1 MTKVCHF
8 SSAHAPND
16 TRIFHKQC
24 ASLAKE
30 GYEVTFVVKAKD
42 SRSAGVSTEKGV
54 KIVQVPIDASSR
66 LKRMLFGAKAVY
78 QKAQEEDAD
87 IYEFHDPELLPYGLK
102 LAKKGKQ
109 VIFDSHED
117 YPTQIM
123 EKEWI
128 PSVFRKIISGC
139 YRSYETHV
147 VKHLAAVLFPCTKN
161 GVNIFEGRA
170 KRTVILSNAVML
182 EEAVSP
188 QEGGIGQKDG
198 KTVCCT
204 GSLTYQRGITHLI
217 RAAHLAGVRLVLAGK
232 YSSEE
237 YQKELESMPEYECVE
252 YLGYLGR
259 KELAQVYARTSI
271 GMSTILN
278 VGQYADLD
286 NFPTKVYEY
295 MAAGLP
301 VIVSDYP
308 FMRRAVEAEGF
319 GIAVDPSD
327 PQAIAQAINRLL
339 ADRDMALKMGE
350 AGRAAVTQKYNWGIE
365 EKKLFELYRELEQEK
380 GFA

>member
-1 MTKVCHF
+1 MTKVCHL

-24 ASLAKE
+24 ASLAKA
-30 GYEVTFVVKAKD
+30 GYQVSFVVKAKD
-42 SRSAGVSTEKGV
+42 AQSVGCTTQKGV
-54 KIVQVPIDASSR
+54 QVIQVPVDSSSR

-78 QKAQEEDAD
+78 QKALEVDAD

-102 LAKKGKQ
+102 LAKKGKK

-128 PSVFRKIISGC
+128 PAILRRMISSA
-139 YRSYETHV
+139 YRAYETHV
-147 VKHLAAVLFPCTKN
+147 VKQLDAVLFPCTKN
-161 GVNIFEGRA
+161 GINIFENRA
-170 KRTVILSNAVML
+170 KRVVILSNAVML
-182 EEAVSP
+182 EEMTPP
-188 QEGGIGQKDG
+188 QQEVQKPGD
-198 KTVCCT
+198 TICCT

-217 RAAHLAGVRLVLAGK
+217 RAAHQAGVKLILAGQ

-237 YQKELESMPEYECVE
+237 YRKELEAMPEYSCVE
-252 YLGYLGR
+252 YLGYIGR
-259 KELAQVYARTSI
+259 QELAQVYARSSI

-278 VGQYADLD
+278 VGQYASLD

-308 FMRRAVEAEGF
+308 FMRRSVQQDDF
-319 GIAVDPSD
+319 GIAVDPADVQAVAQAIRAILSD
-327 PQAIAQAINRLL
+327 PQRAQQ
-339 ADRDMALKMGE
+339 MGE
-350 AGRAAVTQKYNWGIE
+350 NGRQAVLQKYNWDIE
-365 EKKLFELYRELEQEK
+365 LKKLLELYDSLSEQNS
-380 GFA
+380 

>member
-1 MTKVCHF
+1 MTKVCHL

-24 ASLAKE
+24 ASLAKA
-30 GYEVTFVVKAKD
+30 GYQVSFVVKAKD
-42 SRSAGVSTEKGV
+42 AQSVGCTTQKGV
-54 KIVQVPIDASSR
+54 QVIQVPVDSSSR

-78 QKAQEEDAD
+78 QKALEVDAD

-102 LAKKGKQ
+102 LAKKGKK

-128 PSVFRKIISGC
+128 PTLLRRIISSA
-139 YRSYETHV
+139 YRAYETHV
-147 VKHLAAVLFPCTKN
+147 VKQLDAVLFPCTKN
-161 GVNIFEGRA
+161 GINIFENRA
-170 KRTVILSNAVML
+170 KQVVILSNAVML
-182 EEAVSP
+182 EEMTPP
-188 QEGGIGQKDG
+188 QQEAQKSGD
-198 KTVCCT
+198 TICCT

-217 RAAHLAGVRLVLAGK
+217 RAAHQAGVKLILAGQ

-237 YQKELESMPEYECVE
+237 YRRELEAMPEYSCVE
-252 YLGYLGR
+252 YLGYIGR
-259 KELAQVYARTSI
+259 QELAQVYARSSI

-278 VGQYADLD
+278 VGQYASLD
-286 NFPTKVYEY
+286 NFPTKVYGY

-308 FMRRAVEAEGF
+308 FMRRSVQQDDF
-319 GIAVDPSD
+319 GIAVDPDDVQAVAQAIRAILSD
-327 PQAIAQAINRLL
+327 PQRAQQ
-339 ADRDMALKMGE
+339 MGE
-350 AGRAAVTQKYNWGIE
+350 NGRQAVLQKYNWDIE
-365 EKKLFELYRELEQEK
+365 LKKLLELYDSLSEQNS
-380 GFA
+380 

>member
-1 MTKVCHF
+1 MTKVCHL

-24 ASLAKE
+24 ASLAKA
-30 GYEVTFVVKAKD
+30 GYQVSFVVKAKD
-42 SRSAGVSTEKGV
+42 AQSVGCTTQKGV
-54 KIVQVPIDASSR
+54 QVIQVPVDSSSR

-78 QKAQEEDAD
+78 QKALEVDAD

-102 LAKKGKQ
+102 LAKKGKK

-128 PSVFRKIISGC
+128 PAFLRRMISSA
-139 YRSYETHV
+139 YRAYETHV
-147 VKHLAAVLFPCTKN
+147 VKQLDAVLFPCTKN
-161 GVNIFEGRA
+161 GINIFENRA
-170 KRTVILSNAVML
+170 KRVVILSNAVML
-182 EEAVSP
+182 EEMTAP
-188 QEGGIGQKDG
+188 QQEVQKSGD
-198 KTVCCT
+198 TICCT

-217 RAAHLAGVRLVLAGK
+217 RAAHQAGVKLILAGQ

-237 YQKELESMPEYECVE
+237 YRRELEAMPEYSCVE
-252 YLGYLGR
+252 YLGYIGR
-259 KELAQVYARTSI
+259 QELAQVYARSSI

-278 VGQYADLD
+278 VGQYASLD

-308 FMRRAVEAEGF
+308 FMRRSVQQDDF
-319 GIAVDPSD
+319 GMAVDPDDVQAVAQAIRTILSD
-327 PQAIAQAINRLL
+327 PQRAQQ
-339 ADRDMALKMGE
+339 MGE
-350 AGRAAVTQKYNWGIE
+350 NGRQAVLQKYNWDIE
-365 EKKLFELYRELEQEK
+365 LKKLLELYGSLSEQNS
-380 GFA
+380 

>member
-1 MTKVCHF
+1 MTKVCHL

-24 ASLAKE
+24 ASLAKA
-30 GYEVTFVVKAKD
+30 GYQVSFVVKAKD
-42 SRSAGVSTEKGV
+42 AQSVGCTTQKGV
-54 KIVQVPIDASSR
+54 QVIQVPVDSSSR

-78 QKAQEEDAD
+78 QKALEVDAD

-102 LAKKGKQ
+102 LAKKGKK

-128 PSVFRKIISGC
+128 PTLLRRIISSA
-139 YRSYETHV
+139 YRAYETHV
-147 VKHLAAVLFPCTKN
+147 VKQLDAVLFPCTKN
-161 GVNIFEGRA
+161 GINIFENRA
-170 KRTVILSNAVML
+170 KQVVILSNAVML
-182 EEAVSP
+182 EEMTPP
-188 QEGGIGQKDG
+188 QQEAQKSGD
-198 KTVCCT
+198 TICCT

-217 RAAHLAGVRLVLAGK
+217 RAAHQAGVKLILAGQ

-237 YQKELESMPEYECVE
+237 YRRELEAMPEYSCVE
-252 YLGYLGR
+252 YLGYIGR
-259 KELAQVYARTSI
+259 QELVQVYARSSI

-278 VGQYADLD
+278 VGQYASLD

-308 FMRRAVEAEGF
+308 FMRRSVQQDDF
-319 GIAVDPSD
+319 GIAVDPADVQAVAQAIGAILSD
-327 PQAIAQAINRLL
+327 PQRAQQ
-339 ADRDMALKMGE
+339 MGE
-350 AGRAAVTQKYNWGIE
+350 NGRQAVLQKYNWDIE
-365 EKKLFELYRELEQEK
+365 LKKLLELYDSLSEQNS
-380 GFA
+380 

>member
-1 MTKVCHF
+1 MTKVCHL

-24 ASLAKE
+24 ASLAKA
-30 GYEVTFVVKAKD
+30 GYQVSFVVKAKD
-42 SRSAGVSTEKGV
+42 AQSVGCTTQKGV
-54 KIVQVPIDASSR
+54 QVIQVPVDSSSR

-78 QKAQEEDAD
+78 QKALEVDAD

-102 LAKKGKQ
+102 LAKKGKK

-128 PSVFRKIISGC
+128 PTFLRRMISSA
-139 YRSYETHV
+139 YRAYETHV
-147 VKHLAAVLFPCTKN
+147 VKQLDAVLFPCTKN
-161 GVNIFEGRA
+161 GINIFENRA
-170 KRTVILSNAVML
+170 KQVVILSNAVML
-182 EEAVSP
+182 EEMTPP
-188 QEGGIGQKDG
+188 QQEAQKSGD
-198 KTVCCT
+198 TICCT

-217 RAAHLAGVRLVLAGK
+217 RAAHQAGVKLIRAGQ

-237 YQKELESMPEYECVE
+237 YRRELEAMPEYSCVE
-252 YLGYLGR
+252 YLGYIGR
-259 KELAQVYARTSI
+259 QELAQVYARSSI

-278 VGQYADLD
+278 VGQYASLD

-308 FMRRAVEAEGF
+308 FMRRSVQQDDF
-319 GIAVDPSD
+319 GIAVDPDDVQAVAQAIRAILSD
-327 PQAIAQAINRLL
+327 PQRAQQ
-339 ADRDMALKMGE
+339 MGE
-350 AGRAAVTQKYNWGIE
+350 NGRQAVLQKYNWDIE
-365 EKKLFELYRELEQEK
+365 LKKLLELYDSLSEQNS
-380 GFA
+380 

>member
-1 MTKVCHF
+1 MTKVCHL

-24 ASLAKE
+24 ASLAKA
-30 GYEVTFVVKAKD
+30 GYQVSFVVKAKD
-42 SRSAGVSTEKGV
+42 AQSVGCTTQKGV
-54 KIVQVPIDASSR
+54 QVIQVPVDSSSR
-66 LKRMLFGAKAVY
+66 FTRMLFGAKAVY
-78 QKAQEEDAD
+78 QKALEVDAD

-102 LAKKGKQ
+102 LAKKGKK

-128 PSVFRKIISGC
+128 PTLLRRMISSA
-139 YRSYETHV
+139 YRAYETHV
-147 VKHLAAVLFPCTKN
+147 VKQLDAVLFPCTKN
-161 GVNIFEGRA
+161 GINIFENRA
-170 KRTVILSNAVML
+170 KQVVILSNAVML
-182 EEAVSP
+182 EEMTPP
-188 QEGGIGQKDG
+188 QQEAQKPGD
-198 KTVCCT
+198 TICCT

-217 RAAHLAGVRLVLAGK
+217 RAAHQAGVKLILAGR

-237 YQKELESMPEYECVE
+237 YRRELEAMPEYSCVE
-252 YLGYLGR
+252 YLGYIGR
-259 KELAQVYARTSI
+259 QELAQVYARSSI

-278 VGQYADLD
+278 VGQYASLD

-308 FMRRAVEAEGF
+308 FMRRSVQQDDF
-319 GIAVDPSD
+319 GIAVDPADVQAVAQAIGAILSD
-327 PQAIAQAINRLL
+327 PQRAQQ
-339 ADRDMALKMGE
+339 MGE
-350 AGRAAVTQKYNWGIE
+350 NGRQAALQKYNWDIE
-365 EKKLFELYRELEQEK
+365 LKKLLELYDSLSEQNS
-380 GFA
+380 

>member
-1 MTKVCHF
+1 MKVCHI

-24 ASLAKE
+24 ASLARA
-30 GYEVTFVVKAKD
+30 GYDTTFVVKAKD
-42 SRSAGVSTEKGV
+42 PQSVGETTEKGV
-54 KIVQVPIDASSR
+54 RVIQVPVDTSSR

-78 QKAQEEDAD
+78 QKALEVDAD

-102 LAKKGKQ
+102 LARRGKR

-123 EKEWI
+123 EKGWI
-128 PSVFRKIISGC
+128 PAPLRRLISGA
-139 YRSYETHV
+139 YKAYETHV
-147 VKHLAAVLFPCTKN
+147 VKNLDAVLFPCLKN

-170 KRTVILSNAVML
+170 KRVVIISNAVML
-182 EEAVSP
+182 EEVP
-188 QEGGIGQKDG
+188 QQLDFSHKEDRTI
-198 KTVCCT
+198 CCT

-217 RAAHLAGVRLVLAGK
+217 KAAYKAGARLILAGR
-232 YSSEE
+232 YESEA
-237 YQKELESMPEYECVE
+237 YQQELEAMPEYACVE
-252 YLGYLGR
+252 YLGYLDRQGIAEVYGR
-259 KELAQVYARTSI
+259 SRI

-278 VGQYADLD
+278 VGQYASLD

-308 FMRRAVEAEGF
+308 FMRRSVQEDGF
-319 GIAVDPSD
+319 GVAVDPADVDTIAGAIQQILSD
-327 PQAIAQAINRLL
+327 PQAAAQ
-339 ADRDMALKMGE
+339 MAE
-350 AGRAAVTQKYNWGIE
+350 NGRQAVLHKYNWGIE
-365 EKKLFELYRELEQEK
+365 EEKLLALYRSLEEK
-380 GFA
+380 

>member
-1 MTKVCHF
+1 MTKVCHL

-24 ASLAKE
+24 ASLAKA
-30 GYEVTFVVKAKD
+30 GYQVSFVVKAKD
-42 SRSAGVSTEKGV
+42 AQSVGCTTQKGV
-54 KIVQVPIDASSR
+54 QVIQVPVDSSSR

-78 QKAQEEDAD
+78 QKALEVDAD

-102 LAKKGKQ
+102 LAKKGKK

-128 PSVFRKIISGC
+128 PAFLRRMISSA
-139 YRSYETHV
+139 YRAYETHV
-147 VKHLAAVLFPCTKN
+147 VRQLDAVLFPCTKN
-161 GVNIFEGRA
+161 GINIFENRA
-170 KRTVILSNAVML
+170 KRVVILSNAVML
-182 EEAVSP
+182 EEMTAP
-188 QEGGIGQKDG
+188 QQEVQKSGD
-198 KTVCCT
+198 TICCT

-217 RAAHLAGVRLVLAGK
+217 RAAHQAGVKLILAGQ

-237 YQKELESMPEYECVE
+237 YRRELEAMPEYSCVE
-252 YLGYLGR
+252 YLGYIGR
-259 KELAQVYARTSI
+259 QELAQVYARSSI

-278 VGQYADLD
+278 VGQYANLD

-308 FMRRAVEAEGF
+308 FMRRSVQQDDF
-319 GIAVDPSD
+319 GIAVDPADVQAVAQAIRTILSD
-327 PQAIAQAINRLL
+327 PQRAQQ
-339 ADRDMALKMGE
+339 MGE
-350 AGRAAVTQKYNWGIE
+350 NGRQAVLQKYNWDIE
-365 EKKLFELYRELEQEK
+365 LKKLLELYGSLSEQNS
-380 GFA
+380 

>member
-1 MTKVCHF
+1 MTKVCHL

-24 ASLAKE
+24 ASLAKA
-30 GYEVTFVVKAKD
+30 GYQVSFVVKAKD
-42 SRSAGVSTEKGV
+42 AQSVGCTTQKGV
-54 KIVQVPIDASSR
+54 QVIQVPVDSSSR
-66 LKRMLFGAKAVY
+66 FKRMLFGAKAVY
-78 QKAQEEDAD
+78 QKALEVDAD

-102 LAKKGKQ
+102 LAKKGKK

-128 PSVFRKIISGC
+128 PTLLRRMISSA
-139 YRSYETHV
+139 YRAYETHV
-147 VKHLAAVLFPCTKN
+147 VKQLDAVLFPCTKN
-161 GVNIFEGRA
+161 GINIFENRA
-170 KRTVILSNAVML
+170 KQVVILSNAVML
-182 EEAVSP
+182 EEMTPP
-188 QEGGIGQKDG
+188 QQEAQKPGD
-198 KTVCCT
+198 TICCT

-217 RAAHLAGVRLVLAGK
+217 RAAHQAGVKLILAGQ

-237 YQKELESMPEYECVE
+237 YRRELEAMPEYSCVE
-252 YLGYLGR
+252 YLGYIGR
-259 KELAQVYARTSI
+259 QELAQVYARSSI

-278 VGQYADLD
+278 VGQYASLD

-308 FMRRAVEAEGF
+308 FMRRSVQQDDF
-319 GIAVDPSD
+319 GIAVDPVDVQAVAQAIGAILSD
-327 PQAIAQAINRLL
+327 PQRAQQ
-339 ADRDMALKMGE
+339 MGE
-350 AGRAAVTQKYNWGIE
+350 NGRQAGLQKYNWDIE
-365 EKKLFELYRELEQEK
+365 LKKLLELYDSLSEQNS
-380 GFA
+380 

>member
-1 MTKVCHF
+1 MTKVCHL

-24 ASLAKE
+24 ASLAKA
-30 GYEVTFVVKAKD
+30 GYQVSFVVKAKD
-42 SRSAGVSTEKGV
+42 AQSVGCTTQKGV
-54 KIVQVPIDASSR
+54 QVIQVPVDSSSR

-78 QKAQEEDAD
+78 QKALEVDAD

-102 LAKKGKQ
+102 LAKKGKK

-128 PSVFRKIISGC
+128 PAFLRRMISSA
-139 YRSYETHV
+139 YRAYETHV
-147 VKHLAAVLFPCTKN
+147 VRQLDAVLFPCTKN
-161 GVNIFEGRA
+161 GINIFENRA
-170 KRTVILSNAVML
+170 KRVVILSNAVML
-182 EEAVSP
+182 EEMTAP
-188 QEGGIGQKDG
+188 QQEVQKSGD
-198 KTVCCT
+198 TICCT

-217 RAAHLAGVRLVLAGK
+217 RAAHQAGVKLILAGQ

-237 YQKELESMPEYECVE
+237 YRRELEAMPEYSCVE
-252 YLGYLGR
+252 YLGYIGR
-259 KELAQVYARTSI
+259 QELAQVYARSSI

-278 VGQYADLD
+278 VGQYASLD

-308 FMRRAVEAEGF
+308 FMRRSVQQDDF
-319 GIAVDPSD
+319 GIAVDPADVQAVAQAIRTILSD
-327 PQAIAQAINRLL
+327 PQRAQQ
-339 ADRDMALKMGE
+339 MGE
-350 AGRAAVTQKYNWGIE
+350 NGRQAVLQKYNWDIE
-365 EKKLFELYRELEQEK
+365 LKKLLELYGSLSEQNS
-380 GFA
+380 

>member
-1 MTKVCHF
+1 MKVCHI

-24 ASLAKE
+24 ASLARA
-30 GYEVTFVVKAKD
+30 GYDITFVVKAKD
-42 SRSAGVSTEKGV
+42 PQSVGETTEKGV
-54 KIVQVPIDASSR
+54 RVIQVPVDTSSR

-78 QKAQEEDAD
+78 QKALEVDAD

-102 LAKKGKQ
+102 LARRGKR

-123 EKEWI
+123 EKGWI
-128 PSVFRKIISGC
+128 PAPLRRLISGA
-139 YRSYETHV
+139 YKAYETHV
-147 VKHLAAVLFPCTKN
+147 VKNLDAVLFPCLKN

-170 KRTVILSNAVML
+170 KRVVIISNAVML
-182 EEAVSP
+182 EEVP
-188 QEGGIGQKDG
+188 QQLDLSQKEDR
-198 KTVCCT
+198 TICCT

-217 RAAHLAGVRLVLAGK
+217 KAAYKAGARLILAGR
-232 YSSEE
+232 YESEA
-237 YQKELESMPEYECVE
+237 YQQELEAMPEYACVE
-252 YLGYLGR
+252 YLGYLDRQGIAEVYGR
-259 KELAQVYARTSI
+259 SRI

-278 VGQYADLD
+278 VGQYASLD

-308 FMRRAVEAEGF
+308 FMRRSVQEDGF
-319 GIAVDPSD
+319 GVAVDPADTDAIADAIRKILSD
-327 PQAIAQAINRLL
+327 PQAAAQ
-339 ADRDMALKMGE
+339 MAE
-350 AGRAAVTQKYNWGIE
+350 NGRQAVLHKYNWGIE
-365 EKKLFELYRELEQEK
+365 EEKLLALYRSLEEK
-380 GFA
+380 

>member
-1 MTKVCHF
+1 MTKVCHL

-24 ASLAKE
+24 ASLAKA
-30 GYEVTFVVKAKD
+30 GYQVSFVVKAKD
-42 SRSAGVSTEKGV
+42 AQSVGCTTQKGV
-54 KIVQVPIDASSR
+54 QVIQVPVDSSSR

-78 QKAQEEDAD
+78 QKALEVDAD

-102 LAKKGKQ
+102 LAKKGKK

-128 PSVFRKIISGC
+128 PTLLRRMISSA
-139 YRSYETHV
+139 YRAYETHV
-147 VKHLAAVLFPCTKN
+147 VKQLDAVLFPCTKN
-161 GVNIFEGRA
+161 GINIFENRA
-170 KRTVILSNAVML
+170 KQVVILSNAVML
-182 EEAVSP
+182 EEMTPP
-188 QEGGIGQKDG
+188 QQEAQKPGD
-198 KTVCCT
+198 TICCT

-217 RAAHLAGVRLVLAGK
+217 RAAHQAGVKLILAGQ

-237 YQKELESMPEYECVE
+237 YRRELEAMPEYSCVE
-252 YLGYLGR
+252 YLGYIGR
-259 KELAQVYARTSI
+259 QELAQVYARSSI

-278 VGQYADLD
+278 VGQYASLD

-308 FMRRAVEAEGF
+308 FMRRSVQQDDF
-319 GIAVDPSD
+319 GIAVDPVDVQAVAQAIGAILSD
-327 PQAIAQAINRLL
+327 PQRAQQ
-339 ADRDMALKMGE
+339 MGE
-350 AGRAAVTQKYNWGIE
+350 NGRQAVLQKYNWDIE
-365 EKKLFELYRELEQEK
+365 LKKLLELYDSLSEQNS
-380 GFA
+380 

>member
-1 MTKVCHF
+1 MKVCHI

-24 ASLAKE
+24 ASLARA
-30 GYEVTFVVKAKD
+30 GYDTTFVVKAKD
-42 SRSAGVSTEKGV
+42 PQSVGETTEKGV
-54 KIVQVPIDASSR
+54 RVIQVPVDTSSR

-78 QKAQEEDAD
+78 QKALEVDAD

-102 LAKKGKQ
+102 LARRGKR

-123 EKEWI
+123 EMGWI
-128 PSVFRKIISGC
+128 PVPLRRLISGA
-139 YRSYETHV
+139 YKAYETHV
-147 VKHLAAVLFPCTKN
+147 VKNLDAVLFPCLKN

-170 KRTVILSNAVML
+170 KRVVIISNAVML
-182 EEAVSP
+182 EEVP
-188 QEGGIGQKDG
+188 QQLDFSHKED
-198 KTVCCT
+198 KTICCT

-217 RAAHLAGVRLVLAGK
+217 KAAYKAGAKLILAGR
-232 YSSEE
+232 YESEA
-237 YQKELESMPEYECVE
+237 YQPELEAMPEYACVE
-252 YLGYLGR
+252 YLGYLDRQGPPPPPGR
-259 KELAQVYARTSI
+259 SRI

-278 VGQYADLD
+278 VGQYASLD

-308 FMRRAVEAEGF
+308 FMRRSVQEDGF
-319 GIAVDPSD
+319 GVAVDPADTDAIAAAIRQILSD
-327 PQAIAQAINRLL
+327 PQAAARMAENGRQAVLH
-339 ADRDMALKMGE
+339 
-350 AGRAAVTQKYNWGIE
+350 KYNWGIE
-365 EKKLFELYRELEQEK
+365 EEKLLALYRSLEEK
-380 GFA
+380 

>member
-1 MTKVCHF
+1 MTKVCHL

-24 ASLAKE
+24 ASLAKA
-30 GYEVTFVVKAKD
+30 GYQVSFVVKAKD
-42 SRSAGVSTEKGV
+42 AQSVGCTTQKGV
-54 KIVQVPIDASSR
+54 QVIQVPVDSSSR

-78 QKAQEEDAD
+78 QKALEVDAD

-102 LAKKGKQ
+102 LAKKGKK

-128 PSVFRKIISGC
+128 PAFLRRMISSA
-139 YRSYETHV
+139 YRAYETHV
-147 VKHLAAVLFPCTKN
+147 VKQLDAVLFPCTKN
-161 GVNIFEGRA
+161 GINIFENRA
-170 KRTVILSNAVML
+170 KRVVILSNAVML
-182 EEAVSP
+182 EEMTAP
-188 QEGGIGQKDG
+188 QQEVQKSGD
-198 KTVCCT
+198 TICCT

-217 RAAHLAGVRLVLAGK
+217 RAAHQAGVKLILAGQ

-237 YQKELESMPEYECVE
+237 YRRELEAMPEYSCVE
-252 YLGYLGR
+252 YLAYIGR
-259 KELAQVYARTSI
+259 QELAQVYARSSI

-278 VGQYADLD
+278 VGQYASLD

-308 FMRRAVEAEGF
+308 FMRRSVQQDDF
-319 GIAVDPSD
+319 GMAVDPADVQAVAQAIRTILSD
-327 PQAIAQAINRLL
+327 PQRAQQ
-339 ADRDMALKMGE
+339 MGE
-350 AGRAAVTQKYNWGIE
+350 NGRQAVLQKYNWDIE
-365 EKKLFELYRELEQEK
+365 LKKLLELYGSLSEQNS
-380 GFA
+380 

>member
-1 MTKVCHF
+1 MTKVCHL

-24 ASLAKE
+24 ASLAKA
-30 GYEVTFVVKAKD
+30 GYQVSFVVKAKD
-42 SRSAGVSTEKGV
+42 AQSVGCTTQKGV
-54 KIVQVPIDASSR
+54 QVIQVPVDSSSR
-66 LKRMLFGAKAVY
+66 FKRMLFGAKAVY
-78 QKAQEEDAD
+78 QKALEVDAD

-102 LAKKGKQ
+102 LAKKGKK

-128 PSVFRKIISGC
+128 PAILRRMISSA
-139 YRSYETHV
+139 YRAYETHV
-147 VKHLAAVLFPCTKN
+147 VKQLDAVLFPCTKN
-161 GVNIFEGRA
+161 GINIFENRA
-170 KRTVILSNAVML
+170 KRVVILSNAVML
-182 EEAVSP
+182 EEMTPP
-188 QEGGIGQKDG
+188 QQEVQKPGD
-198 KTVCCT
+198 TICCT

-217 RAAHLAGVRLVLAGK
+217 RAAHQAGVKLILAGQ

-237 YQKELESMPEYECVE
+237 YRRELEAMPEYSCVE
-252 YLGYLGR
+252 YLGYIGR
-259 KELAQVYARTSI
+259 QELAQVYARSSI

-278 VGQYADLD
+278 VGQYASLD

-308 FMRRAVEAEGF
+308 FMRRSVQQDDF
-319 GIAVDPSD
+319 GTAVDPADVQAVAQAIGAILSD
-327 PQAIAQAINRLL
+327 PQRAQQ
-339 ADRDMALKMGE
+339 MGE
-350 AGRAAVTQKYNWGIE
+350 NGRQAVLQKYNWDIE
-365 EKKLFELYRELEQEK
+365 LKKLLELYDSLSEQNS
-380 GFA
+380 

>member
-1 MTKVCHF
+1 MTKVCHL

-24 ASLAKE
+24 ASLAKA
-30 GYEVTFVVKAKD
+30 GYQVSFVVKAKD
-42 SRSAGVSTEKGV
+42 AQSVGCTTQKGV
-54 KIVQVPIDASSR
+54 QVIQVPVDSSSR

-78 QKAQEEDAD
+78 QKALEVDAD

-102 LAKKGKQ
+102 LAKKGKK

-128 PSVFRKIISGC
+128 PTLLRRMISSA

-147 VKHLAAVLFPCTKN
+147 VKQLDAVLFPCTKN
-161 GVNIFEGRA
+161 GINIFENRA
-170 KRTVILSNAVML
+170 KQVVILSNAVML
-182 EEAVSP
+182 EEMTPP
-188 QEGGIGQKDG
+188 QQEAQKPGD
-198 KTVCCT
+198 TICCT

-217 RAAHLAGVRLVLAGK
+217 RAAHQAGVKLILAGR

-237 YQKELESMPEYECVE
+237 YRRELEAMPEYSCVE
-252 YLGYLGR
+252 YLGYIGR
-259 KELAQVYARTSI
+259 QELAQVYARSSI

-278 VGQYADLD
+278 VGQYASLD

-308 FMRRAVEAEGF
+308 FMRRSVQQDDF
-319 GIAVDPSD
+319 GIAVDPADVQAVAQAIGAILSD
-327 PQAIAQAINRLL
+327 PQRAQQ
-339 ADRDMALKMGE
+339 MGE
-350 AGRAAVTQKYNWGIE
+350 NGRQAVLQKYNWDIE
-365 EKKLFELYRELEQEK
+365 LKKLLELYDSLSEQNS
-380 GFA
+380 

>member
-1 MTKVCHF
+1 MTKVCHL

-24 ASLAKE
+24 ASLAKA
-30 GYEVTFVVKAKD
+30 GYQVSFVVKAKD
-42 SRSAGVSTEKGV
+42 AQSVGCTTQKGV
-54 KIVQVPIDASSR
+54 QVIQVPVDSSSR
-66 LKRMLFGAKAVY
+66 FKRMLFGAKAVY
-78 QKAQEEDAD
+78 QKALEVDAD

-102 LAKKGKQ
+102 LAKKGKK

-128 PSVFRKIISGC
+128 PTLLRRMISSA
-139 YRSYETHV
+139 YRAYETHV
-147 VKHLAAVLFPCTKN
+147 VKQLDAVLFPCTKN
-161 GVNIFEGRA
+161 GINIFENRA
-170 KRTVILSNAVML
+170 KQVVILSNAVML
-182 EEAVSP
+182 EEMTPP
-188 QEGGIGQKDG
+188 QQEAQKPGD
-198 KTVCCT
+198 TICCT

-217 RAAHLAGVRLVLAGK
+217 RAAHQAGVKLILAGQ

-237 YQKELESMPEYECVE
+237 YRRELEAMPEYSCVE
-252 YLGYLGR
+252 YLGYIGR
-259 KELAQVYARTSI
+259 QELAQVYARSSI

-278 VGQYADLD
+278 VGQYASLD

-308 FMRRAVEAEGF
+308 FMRRSVQQDDF
-319 GIAVDPSD
+319 GIAVDPVDVQAVAQAIGAILSD
-327 PQAIAQAINRLL
+327 PQRAQQ
-339 ADRDMALKMGE
+339 MGE
-350 AGRAAVTQKYNWGIE
+350 NGRQAVLQKYNWDIE
-365 EKKLFELYRELEQEK
+365 LKKLLELYDSLSEQNS
-380 GFA
+380 

>member
-1 MTKVCHF
+1 MTKVCHL

-24 ASLAKE
+24 ASLAKA
-30 GYEVTFVVKAKD
+30 GYQVSFVVKAKD
-42 SRSAGVSTEKGV
+42 AQSVGCTTQKGV
-54 KIVQVPIDASSR
+54 QVIQVPVDSSSR

-78 QKAQEEDAD
+78 QKALEVDAD

-102 LAKKGKQ
+102 LAKKGKK

-128 PSVFRKIISGC
+128 PTFLRRMISSA
-139 YRSYETHV
+139 YRAYETHV
-147 VKHLAAVLFPCTKN
+147 VKQLDAVLFPCTKN
-161 GVNIFEGRA
+161 GINIFENRA
-170 KRTVILSNAVML
+170 KQVVILSNAVML
-182 EEAVSP
+182 EEMTPP
-188 QEGGIGQKDG
+188 QQEAQKSGD
-198 KTVCCT
+198 TICCT
-204 GSLTYQRGITHLI
+204 GSLTYQRGLTHLI
-217 RAAHLAGVRLVLAGK
+217 RAAHQAGVKLILAGQ

-237 YQKELESMPEYECVE
+237 YRRELEAMPEYSCVE
-252 YLGYLGR
+252 YLGYIGR
-259 KELAQVYARTSI
+259 QELAQVYARSSI

-278 VGQYADLD
+278 VGQYASLD

-308 FMRRAVEAEGF
+308 FMRRSVQQDDF
-319 GIAVDPSD
+319 GIAVDPDDVQAVAQAIRAILSD
-327 PQAIAQAINRLL
+327 PQRAQQ
-339 ADRDMALKMGE
+339 MGE
-350 AGRAAVTQKYNWGIE
+350 NGRQAVLQKYNWDIE
-365 EKKLFELYRELEQEK
+365 LKKLLELYDSLSEQNS
-380 GFA
+380 

>member
-1 MTKVCHF
+1 MTKVCHL

-24 ASLAKE
+24 ASLAKA
-30 GYEVTFVVKAKD
+30 GYQVSFVVKAKD
-42 SRSAGVSTEKGV
+42 AQSVGCTTQKGV
-54 KIVQVPIDASSR
+54 QVIQVPVDSSSR

-78 QKAQEEDAD
+78 QKALEVDAD

-102 LAKKGKQ
+102 LAKKGKK

-128 PSVFRKIISGC
+128 PAFLRRMISSA
-139 YRSYETHV
+139 YRAYETHV
-147 VKHLAAVLFPCTKN
+147 VKQLDAVLFPCTKN
-161 GVNIFEGRA
+161 GINIFENRA
-170 KRTVILSNAVML
+170 KRVVILSNAVML
-182 EEAVSP
+182 EEMTAP
-188 QEGGIGQKDG
+188 QQEVQKSGD
-198 KTVCCT
+198 TICCT

-217 RAAHLAGVRLVLAGK
+217 RAAHQAGVKLILAGQ

-237 YQKELESMPEYECVE
+237 YRRELEAMPEYSCVE
-252 YLGYLGR
+252 YLGYIGR
-259 KELAQVYARTSI
+259 QELAQVYARSSI

-278 VGQYADLD
+278 VGQYASLD

-308 FMRRAVEAEGF
+308 FMRRSVQQDDF
-319 GIAVDPSD
+319 GIAVDPADVQAVAQAIRTILSD
-327 PQAIAQAINRLL
+327 PQRAQQ
-339 ADRDMALKMGE
+339 MGE
-350 AGRAAVTQKYNWGIE
+350 NGRQAVLQKYNWDIE
-365 EKKLFELYRELEQEK
+365 LKKLLELYGSLSEQNS
-380 GFA
+380 